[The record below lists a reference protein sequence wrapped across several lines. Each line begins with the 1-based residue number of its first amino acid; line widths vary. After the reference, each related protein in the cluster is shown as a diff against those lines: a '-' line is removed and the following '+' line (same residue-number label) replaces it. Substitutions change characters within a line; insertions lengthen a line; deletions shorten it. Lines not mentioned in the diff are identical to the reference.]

1 MSTLFTYLSSLRIA
15 ALIRTAERRVCYA
28 APGIQLAPAQAI
40 LEVSERISP
49 DELTVSLDFNESSLR
64 MGYGTL
70 EAVEV
75 LRAAGMQPSHSP
87 GFRSAILIVDDAGWV
102 FTPTAHYLEAEP
114 QSDETP
120 NAIRLAAG
128 QVREML
134 LHLSPSARDEAIA
147 TAPTPAEAARIE
159 SIPMEISEQPMD
171 EQQFREVKQ
180 AISIAPPVKFD
191 MVRQVRVFEPYL
203 QYVEL
208 SLTGAAVQRHR
219 VRIPASLQNLGTSH
233 ELEGKLKTTL
243 DLIGKS
249 SGFSSEALEDELKE
263 IRKNFTATLG
273 KVHGRVVLKAAKPAL
288 QARLAELAGKL
299 TAHQAQL
306 QTSLQEKLNE
316 SKAQVVKYYLP
327 LVIANPPRELTGQ
340 LIDVTPA
347 AMKAWLELQVES
359 IFPAAKTLIE
369 TMKLD
374 TQYSDVT
381 FETLNKDD
389 FFEAVKIAYPLIDW
403 DKPFDQFRAIG
414 ESK

>member
-15 ALIRTAERRVCYA
+15 ALIRTAKARVCYA

-40 LEVSERISP
+40 VEVSERISP
-49 DELTVSLDFNESSLR
+49 DEITVSLDFNEASLR

-75 LRAAGMQPSHSP
+75 LRVAGFQPSHSP

-128 QVREML
+128 QVSEML
-134 LHLSPSARDEAIA
+134 LHLSPSARLEAIA
-147 TAPTPAEAARIE
+147 TAPTPAEAVRIE
-159 SIPMEISEQPMD
+159 SIPMEISEQSMD
-171 EQQFREVKQ
+171 EQQFQNVKQ
-180 AISIAPPVKFD
+180 ALSVAPPVKFD

-219 VRIPASLQNLGTSH
+219 VRIPASLQNLGTSRD
-233 ELEGKLKTTL
+233 LEGKLKTTL
-243 DLIGKS
+243 DLIGKGS
-249 SGFSSEALEDELKE
+249 EFSSASLEDELKE
-263 IRKNFTATLG
+263 IRQIYTPSLG

-288 QARLAELAGKL
+288 EKRLKGLEEKL
-299 TAHQAQL
+299 KKHQAHL
-306 QTSLQEKLNE
+306 EKSLQEKLDE
-316 SKAQVVKYYLP
+316 SKEQVVKYYLP

-359 IFPAAKTLIE
+359 IFPTAKALIA

-389 FFEAVKIAYPLIDW
+389 FFEAVKVAYPLIDW
-403 DKPFDQFRAIG
+403 DKPFEQFRAIG
-414 ESK
+414 ETK